1 MKKILLVSLCSAL
14 SLSVLSTGYTLN
26 NKTKQ
31 EPARD
36 HGIIISQPIS
46 PVELDTYASN
56 GLALINKIDLL
67 AETKSYVNSLSV
79 SEELNTI
86 ISAIGEASYN
96 TPKVIYKSVIP
107 EEAASKA
114 LSYSET
120 SDVSTEV
127 RKIIENKYIAS
138 IPSQIN
144 ASSGSSMLAATS
156 IVSLS
161 ESSLE
166 EDITEPIV
174 YVYIYDN
181 DYSAIVTVIPG
192 KDGSVS
198 SSAGFVKTELLKDIS
213 SANELSAF
221 FEGSLSIKGLSF
233 REVSSKQ

>member
-46 PVELDTYASN
+46 PIELDTYASN
-56 GLALINKIDLL
+56 GLALINKMDLL

-86 ISAIGEASYN
+86 ISAIGEANYN

-138 IPSQIN
+138 
-144 ASSGSSMLAATS
+144 SGSSILAATS

-192 KDGSVS
+192 KDGAVS
-198 SSAGFVKTELLKDIS
+198 SSAGFVKTEWLKDIS